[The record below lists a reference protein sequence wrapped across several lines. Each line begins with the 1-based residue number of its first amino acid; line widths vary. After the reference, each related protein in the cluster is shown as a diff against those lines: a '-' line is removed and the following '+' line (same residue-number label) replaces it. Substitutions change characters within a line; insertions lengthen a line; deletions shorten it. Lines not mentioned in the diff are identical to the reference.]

1 MTLPAHTSV
10 VPTEPSFAETNPCQA
25 VSHARCSASSARP
38 MPTAIGS
45 SARRRLCLLLY
56 GRQDPVCR
64 GLQAACTES
73 RRRTLQC
80 QQSAGSDSPHN
91 AAKET
96 EEAVKA
102 KPVDQGEQPVPKAEE
117 QAAAAETNENLATPV
132 PQHMPLASI
141 KSESPP
147 DSRTRRWVVLTHH
160 PRTPLPRLAAAAGAT
175 RTATRTATKTTGQTA
190 ARRRLSTKN

>member
-1 MTLPAHTSV
+1 MSGRQPRQVQRKLGEADADGNWQLGSPAPVSATDDKTQSV
-10 VPTEPSFAETNPCQA
+10 AGYKRRAPTAAAGPY
-25 VSHARCSASSARP
+25 SASN
-38 MPTAIGS
+38 
-45 SARRRLCLLLY
+45 
-56 GRQDPVCR
+56 
-64 GLQAACTES
+64 LQAAIH
-73 RRRTLQC
+73 
-80 QQSAGSDSPHN
+80 HN

-132 PQHMPLASI
+132 PQHVPLASI